1 MKNVRKVDC
10 VLAKKNV
17 ACVAG
22 ASSAVFSCAHYPA
35 HYFQAP
41 ATQAKKTALYLSVNV
56 FSRKV
61 LFGDTIFTRDR
72 HFTWSSEAREGLAAY
87 RLKEYLHISVINI

>member
-10 VLAKKNV
+10 VPAKKN
-17 ACVAG
+17 
-22 ASSAVFSCAHYPA
+22 
-35 HYFQAP
+35 
-41 ATQAKKTALYLSVNV
+41 ALYLSVNV

-72 HFTWSSEAREGLAAY
+72 HFTRSSEARKGLAAY

>member
-10 VLAKKNV
+10 VPAKKN
-17 ACVAG
+17 
-22 ASSAVFSCAHYPA
+22 
-35 HYFQAP
+35 
-41 ATQAKKTALYLSVNV
+41 ALYLSVNV

-87 RLKEYLHISVINI
+87 RLKEYLHISVILRP